1 MKLYDLKTLH
11 MEQPVIDKTP
21 CFSWKICSSRPNV
34 IQEKYRIIV
43 KRGEDFLWDTG
54 EVFSREQSFI
64 EYKGSPLSSETRYQW
79 TVTVWDSHGQSA
91 SAKAVFETAFF
102 RQADWKAKWI
112 ECSFERKNACGQNFG
127 NSYPPVLFE
136 KEFLLEKRVKSA
148 RIYASAHG
156 VYRLTLNKK
165 RPDQR
170 EFAPEF
176 TPYGKCL
183 YYQVYDVK
191 ELLTEGRNV
200 LQMYVEDGWYFSSQ
214 AGPVMQDRHKEPSV
228 VIQMELTYEDETSE
242 MILSDGSETCRTD
255 FIVYSD
261 LYQGEKQDL
270 TLASGEKKP
279 VMIKDYGY
287 DFLHVQPME
296 PILPIREI
304 PAVEVFTSPA
314 GETIVD
320 FGQVLA
326 GRARIKIDVPKGQ
339 TVSLDYFEILDEKGN
354 YIDTMFA
361 PQKDIV
367 ISAGD
372 PFVHEAL
379 FTFHGFRYI
388 RVTGIEDV
396 RKEDFTAVL
405 LSTAKENAGTFAC
418 SDARLNRLYQNVR
431 WSQYSNMMSVPT
443 DCPSR
448 EKGGYTGDLLIYAKT
463 ALKNEKLTPFLK
475 SWLNSVRL
483 DQAGDGVVM
492 IVSPYMKLYEN
503 LMKDASARCGEDTIS
518 GVAGWS
524 DAIVWIPYEMYQV
537 TGDRLVLKEN
547 YEAMEKWCEY
557 IIHAAEKQSTLDI
570 PEQYDRYLWNTGF
583 HFGEWLVPGREDHTG
598 EPFGICRETAYYIA
612 PFFGYVTIKKMTEI
626 CEVLGKKDKAKDYG
640 NIAAKMKTSIQEG
653 IMRRNLMPDDLMGAY
668 VLAFAFGLVPEDLCD
683 AYKEKFL
690 SLLEKSGRCIGTGF
704 LATPFI
710 LDVLCDLG
718 ETETAHQ
725 ILWQEKR
732 PSWLYEVYHG
742 ATTIWESWD
751 ADDAARGGRYVSFNH
766 YAFGCVDDWICR
778 HIAGIDS
785 DTPGYSHIV
794 IRPDMDSH
802 LSWCRRTFECEAG
815 EISVYW
821 DKEKLSVS
829 IPANTTATVYWN
841 NQVYDVGSGS
851 YEWTERSI

>member
-200 LQMYVEDGWYFSSQ
+200 LQMYVGDGWYFSSQ

-598 EPFGICRETAYYIA
+598 EPFGICRETAYYTT
-612 PFFGYVTIKKMTEI
+612 PFFGYATIKKMTEI
-626 CEVLGKKDKAKDYG
+626 CQVLGKKDKAKDYG
-640 NIAAKMKTSIQEG
+640 TIAAKMKTSIQEG
-653 IMRRNLMPDDLMGAY
+653 MMRRNLMPDDLMGAY
-668 VLAFAFGLVPEDLCD
+668 VLAFAFGLVPKDLYN
-683 AYKEKFL
+683 AYKKKLL

-732 PSWLYEVYHG
+732 PSWLYEVNHG